1 MMGVM
6 FAPFRRLTRPLAPLL
21 AAALLLCCAGC
32 ASVANLKADPATD
45 TPQAQ
50 GDVKVQFLPDPARV
64 APNLLEGEEFVPPH
78 PIVTPLPLYPAGHTE
93 PRPVVVVLRFVVG
106 KTGVVEEVEDSP
118 LRDPGEAGAG
128 AVGSDAG
135 GSDGAFRAA
144 AEDALRSWRFV
155 PAAIQTV
162 KPGADLDHDS
172 KPDYTVLVASTRVPV
187 YLDVRFTFEMVAGE
201 GRVRVD

>member
-1 MMGVM
+1 MMGLM
-6 FAPFRRLTRPLAPLL
+6 FAPFRRLTRPRARFLVP
-21 AAALLLCCAGC
+21 ALLLCVAAC
-32 ASVANLKADPATD
+32 ASVPNRRMDASTD
-45 TPQAQ
+45 RPQAQ

-78 PIVTPLPLYPAGHTE
+78 PIVTPLPLYPAGHAE
-93 PRPVVVVLRFVVG
+93 PRGPVVVVLRFVVG

-118 LRDPGEAGAG
+118 LRDPGDADAG
-128 AVGSDAG
+128 AV

-144 AEDALRSWRFV
+144 AEDAVRSWRFV

-172 KPDYTVLVASTRVPV
+172 KPDYTVLVASARVPV